1 MRISSEFRKKIKQ
14 EMKFERVHSLTR
26 RQKISHSTVEE
37 RKDKLISFLKIN
49 ICITRKEYI
58 GLTGLTPY
66 EAMNELN
73 AFLDQGILR
82 RRGAGRSVVY
92 VTGENLLAE

>member
-1 MRISSEFRKKIKQ
+1 MRISSEFCKKIKQ
-14 EMKFERVHSLTR
+14 EMKFERVHSLIR

-82 RRGAGRSVVY
+82 RRGAAG
-92 VTGENLLAE
+92 VTGENLQVE

>member
-92 VTGENLLAE
+92 VTGENLQVE

>member
-1 MRISSEFRKKIKQ
+1 M
-14 EMKFERVHSLTR
+14 
-26 RQKISHSTVEE
+26 
-37 RKDKLISFLKIN
+37 
-49 ICITRKEYI
+49 

-82 RRGAGRSVVY
+82 RGGTGRSVVY